1 MGIKDLSKVIYEK
14 APEAVK
20 ENDIKN
26 VRNSYPEE
34 LESWAK
40 TSRL

>member
-1 MGIKDLSKVIYEK
+1 MGIKSLSKVIYEK

-26 VRNSYPEE
+26 VRNLYPQE
-34 LESWAK
+34 LKNWAK
-40 TSRL
+40 DSWL